1 MDYRQ
6 GGDAMTSRLWRHWT
20 PAEDAALL
28 DTTRTIPEVAAAI
41 GRAVP
46 AAYKRCHQL
55 SIHRN
60 HAWTAGED
68 LRLRMAW
75 GASLATLAKEFGRTP
90 GALYRRAFRIG
101 ILRDTRGEEAFYAA
115 CKRVGY
121 SAGALRL
128 ILRWAG
134 VTVHRHRPIRGM
146 SRQRFWVDSALV
158 TDAVTRWMNRRNA
171 A

>member
-1 MDYRQ
+1 
-6 GGDAMTSRLWRHWT
+6 MTSRLWQPWT

-28 DTTRTIPEVAAAI
+28 DTTRTIPQIAAAI
-41 GRAVP
+41 GRPVNG
-46 AAYKRCHQL
+46 AYKRCHQL
-55 SIHRN
+55 EIRRN
-60 HAWTAGED
+60 HEWTAAED

-75 GASLATLAKEFGRTP
+75 GAPLARLATEFERTP
-90 GALYRRAFRIG
+90 GALYRRAFRLG
-101 ILRDTRGEEAFYAA
+101 ILRDTRGEESFYAA

-134 VTVHRHRPIRGM
+134 VTVHRHQAIRGR
-146 SRQRFWVDSALV
+146 SRQRYWVDSALV
-158 TDAVTRWMNRRNA
+158 TDAVVRWMNRRSA